1 MTETTHI
8 KHQFNVKLNGGGV
21 TETTLFTL
29 IKCHPYS
36 GFSLIFSNK
45 YTIVPIIWLRF
56 RAVCAFAHF
65 DEHNNSCVRKVWI
78 QPRRYNHAVVSVVL
92 LTINDSI
99 FMLYV
104 KNVTHFFYYTANL
117 MDEYIVV
124 NLFYLRRVLPFFMH
138 SLQNTFHK

>member
-8 KHQFNVKLNGGGV
+8 EDQFNGQGSGGV

-65 DEHNNSCVRKVWI
+65 DENNNSCVRKV
-78 QPRRYNHAVVSVVL
+78 
-92 LTINDSI
+92 
-99 FMLYV
+99 
-104 KNVTHFFYYTANL
+104 
-117 MDEYIVV
+117 
-124 NLFYLRRVLPFFMH
+124 
-138 SLQNTFHK
+138 